1 MSESA
6 HAQVGEGKEA
16 AAPLRPL
23 PCPFFESQW
32 KLTVELHHVS
42 QQLQADY
49 FPIPGLRSCVLEQPR
64 VIAARRF
71 ISQVAARRL
80 ELAQHVVREP
90 SRSGGLLR
98 RALGL

>member
-6 HAQVGEGKEA
+6 HAQVSEGKEA
-16 AAPLRPL
+16 AVSLRPL
-23 PCPFFESQW
+23 PCPFLESQW

-42 QQLQADY
+42 QQLQADF
-49 FPIPGLRSCVLEQPR
+49 FPNPALRSCVLEQPR
-64 VIAARRF
+64 AI
-71 ISQVAARRL
+71 AARRL